1 MIRTDNGPQFI
12 SNIFARVCQT
22 CEVKHE
28 RIPPKTSN
36 MNTYIESFHRLLE
49 YECLERYMFQTYA
62 EAYQEVATY
71 IEFYNNR
78 RIHSSILD
86 LSPSEFYR
94 LPQTEPLQIKIV
106 KV

>member
-1 MIRTDNGPQFI
+1 MVIANCV
-12 SNIFARVCQT
+12 SVL
-22 CEVKHE
+22 EM
-28 RIPPKTSN
+28 N
-36 MNTYIESFHRLLE
+36 M
-49 YECLERYMFQTYA
+49 CYMFQTYA

-94 LPQTEPLQIKIV
+94 
-106 KV
+106 